1 METTWLRLQID
12 GQLEPCHVHKGE
24 GESSVFPDKGN
35 INARILRSR
44 SFETIRGGKI
54 LGGEEEGGRFCKS
67 SGGGRTQTHDE
78 FQTHLKGEDERNL
91 LRNANI

>member
-54 LGGEEEGGRFCKS
+54 NIGGERRRGDVS
-67 SGGGRTQTHDE
+67 A
-78 FQTHLKGEDERNL
+78 NL
-91 LRNANI
+91 LVEGVRKHTMNSKRI

>member
-54 LGGEEEGGRFCKS
+54 NIGGR
-67 SGGGRTQTHDE
+67 GGGGTFLQIFWWRAY
-78 FQTHLKGEDERNL
+78 
-91 LRNANI
+91 ANTR